1 MAKKLKSLVK
11 IQIAGAQATPAP
23 PVGTALGPHGINL
36 GEFVSKFNEQTKD
49 QPGVMLPVVISIF
62 EDRTF
67 SFIIKTPPAAFLL
80 KKAAGLE
87 KGAAAPKREKIGKVT
102 KAQVQEIAKTK
113 LVDLNAY
120 DLEKAG
126 KIIEGT
132 AGSMGIEVV
141 N

>member
-120 DLEKAG
+120 DL
-126 KIIEGT
+126 
-132 AGSMGIEVV
+132 
-141 N
+141 